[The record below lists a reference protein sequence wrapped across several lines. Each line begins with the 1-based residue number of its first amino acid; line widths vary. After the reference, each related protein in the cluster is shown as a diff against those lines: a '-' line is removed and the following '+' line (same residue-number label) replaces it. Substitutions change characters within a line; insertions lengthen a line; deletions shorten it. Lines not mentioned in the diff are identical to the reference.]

1 MSNYKAG
8 VIKQISDELL
18 QAGVRRGGVLLVH
31 SSLKSLGKVPGGA
44 ETVIC
49 GLLEA
54 LGPDGTLL
62 MPALSYEKV
71 NRDDPVF
78 NITKAPVCIGAIPEY
93 FRKRSDTIRS
103 MHPTHS
109 ICGVGKKAQKILE
122 KHIND
127 STPCG
132 PNSPFRQ
139 LRDLQGQILMLGCG
153 LKPNTSMHAIEELVE
168 PEYLFGFRCWYT
180 LVDASGNRVDKAYL
194 PHDFRG
200 WEQRYDRVANI
211 LTGNELKTGKVL
223 EATVHIIEA
232 TALWKKA
239 YEELQKNPLYFV
251 DKK

>member
-1 MSNYKAG
+1 MFDNKAE
-8 VIKQISDELL
+8 VSKRICDDLL
-18 QAGVRRGGVLLVH
+18 KTGVRRGGVLLVH

-54 LGPDGTLL
+54 LGPEGTLL
-62 MPALSYEKV
+62 MPALSYEMV
-71 NRDDPVF
+71 TRDTPVF
-78 NITKAPVCIGAIPEY
+78 NITKAPVCIGALPEY
-93 FRKRSDTIRS
+93 FRKRPGTIRS

-109 ICGVGKKAQKILE
+109 LCGVGKKAQQILE

-139 LRDLQGQILMLGCG
+139 LRNLQGQILMLGCG

-180 LVDASGNRVDKAYL
+180 LIDSVGHRAEKAYL

-211 LTGNELKTGKVL
+211 LNEHELKTGKAL
-223 EATVHIIEA
+223 EATVQVIEA
-232 TALWKKA
+232 AALWKKA